1 MKRNLLCILLVLGIC
16 TLQLNGCASKGSGTQ
31 NQARAGTAAQTDAG
45 TDSSLTDADGDMDC
59 ETDNSSADAGADMNS
74 ETDNS
79 GADMDSETD
88 NSGADMD
95 SETGN
100 SDSDADTDSA
110 AAFMAYI
117 TDFDTDTICADK
129 IEWVT
134 FPGSRA
140 EDLDLTEDD
149 APSGFYIY
157 NPDTASEPFSLPAD
171 CRITI
176 LDWENSYTPLQ
187 VSAEEFYS
195 VLKERGGLNS
205 GIPYNL
211 QTAGNKI
218 TEISEHYVP

>member
-1 MKRNLLCILLVLGIC
+1 
-16 TLQLNGCASKGSGTQ
+16 
-31 NQARAGTAAQTDAG
+31 
-45 TDSSLTDADGDMDC
+45 
-59 ETDNSSADAGADMNS
+59 
-74 ETDNS
+74 
-79 GADMDSETD
+79 
-88 NSGADMD
+88 MD

-140 EDLDLTEDD
+140 EELDLTEDD

>member
-1 MKRNLLCILLVLGIC
+1 
-16 TLQLNGCASKGSGTQ
+16 
-31 NQARAGTAAQTDAG
+31 
-45 TDSSLTDADGDMDC
+45 
-59 ETDNSSADAGADMNS
+59 
-74 ETDNS
+74 
-79 GADMDSETD
+79 
-88 NSGADMD
+88 MD

-117 TDFDTDTICADK
+117 TDFSTDTICADK

-140 EDLDLTEDD
+140 EELDLTEDD

-157 NPDTASEPFSLPAD
+157 NPDTASEPFSLAAD

>member
-74 ETDNS
+74 ET
-79 GADMDSETD
+79 
-88 NSGADMD
+88 
-95 SETGN
+95 GN

-117 TDFDTDTICADK
+117 TDFSTDTICADK

-140 EDLDLTEDD
+140 EELDLTEDD

>member
-59 ETDNSSADAGADMNS
+59 ETDNSSADAGADM
-74 ETDNS
+74 
-79 GADMDSETD
+79 
-88 NSGADMD
+88 D

-117 TDFDTDTICADK
+117 TDFSTDTICADK

-140 EDLDLTEDD
+140 EELDLTEDD